1 MRILWKASLIIALT
15 ILGLVCVTYYTSSST
30 MMEPYLKLEDQQA
43 LHNIERILLVVQGE
57 LSNLNTTARDFSV
70 QNETYNFIK
79 SRNVDYISNS
89 LADSFFVSQRLN
101 FVIFFDRLRKVV
113 FARAFD
119 LNSSQPTIFPI
130 SFLFSLARNNL
141 LLTHDSPK
149 SSVIGILNGPNIPAL
164 VASSPIVANNQGP
177 IYGTLIIGR
186 YLDGHETEY
195 LQAIAGVPVTAIW
208 GSEAVNSKTLQDGS
222 TQVNVEANS
231 ITASTMLTDVNGQ
244 PSVILETSINRNISI
259 QGALTIQHFLWITL
273 FEGAIFAALTIV
285 VLQEQVFKRLN
296 RLSVNL
302 NEIGNIGNVL
312 KRLPIDHHNDELTS
326 LTDNTNRMLQEI
338 ETSNARLTQN
348 ERLAAIGELALM
360 VGHDLRNPLQSII
373 VAHSVLMNQLTPK
386 DETSKPMLDIIKESV
401 EYADKIVKNLSEYSK
416 EPKVNLTQTTINSII
431 NNAITTLQV
440 PNTVLVKL
448 PENDYSLT
456 ADARAMQEVFTNLI
470 RNAID
475 AMPNGGI
482 LTMTTSK
489 RNGDL
494 SIDVSDT
501 GIGIPKQVMENLG
514 KPLQTTKAKGLGLGL
529 AISKRIVEAH
539 AGTLAAETIHGK
551 GSTFTVTLR
560 ANNGEGGNTG
570 A

>member
-1 MRILWKASLIIALT
+1 
-15 ILGLVCVTYYTSSST
+15 

-130 SFLFSLARNNL
+130 SLLFSLARNNL

-186 YLDGHETEY
+186 YLDGHETEC